1 MLGVYSILTAKLVV
15 LELKDNT
22 SFNCEPLYCSDSLLY
37 FWAGLD
43 EFNETV
49 FDKTKLH
56 NIHAIH
62 LTEIMKIR
70 FALPK
75 SIADCARP
83 AFGTTLLIGSII
95 TVANFQEQAASD
107 ALIFNGIF
115 NLVFGSGLTIIIH
128 LISHIPKNLY
138 LDSSIEFSE
147 VMRKINRK
155 AILNMSDDKE
165 HINRLIK
172 EIRP

>member
-1 MLGVYSILTAKLVV
+1 MLEVYSILTAKLVI

-22 SFNCEPLYCSDSLLY
+22 SFKCEPLYCSDSLLY

-49 FDKTKLH
+49 FDKAKLQ
-56 NIHAIH
+56 NIHAIY

-75 SIADCARP
+75 SIADCAKP
-83 AFGTTLLIGSII
+83 AFCTTLLAGSII

-115 NLVFGSGLTIIIH
+115 NLVFGSGLTFIIH
-128 LISHIPKNLY
+128 IISHIPKNLD
-138 LDSSIEFSE
+138 LDNSIETSA
-147 VMRKINRK
+147 VVRKINRK
-155 AILNMSDDKE
+155 ALLILNDNKE
-165 HINRLIK
+165 KINRLIM
-172 EIRP
+172 EITP